1 MRQAAYDLAVPEG
14 DTIHRAAT
22 ALRTALVGH
31 EMRAFSAPR
40 LTTRHPAVGD
50 VVESV
55 ESIGKHLEIVWSSG
69 VVLRTHM
76 RMTGSWHLYRE
87 GERWRLP
94 RHDARV
100 VITTDEWVAVCFR
113 APEVE
118 TYLAHDVPAALA
130 HLGPDLCR
138 DDADLTLCV
147 TRLIEFPDPEQSI
160 AEVLLDQRVACGV
173 GNVFKSEVLFAC
185 RVDPF
190 AAVAS
195 IDAVTATALIE
206 TAARMLRANLTGG
219 QRTTVTSARAPGGLA
234 VYGRSGRPC
243 TICATTISFRR
254 HGRHDRSTFW
264 CPTCQSPA
272 DTP

>member
-1 MRQAAYDLAVPEG
+1 
-14 DTIHRAAT
+14 
-22 ALRTALVGH
+22 
-31 EMRAFSAPR
+31 MRAFSAPR
-40 LTTRHPAVGD
+40 LTSGHPPVGD
-50 VVESV
+50 FIETV
-55 ESIGKHLEIVWSSG
+55 ESIGKHIEITWRGG

-76 RMTGSWHLYRE
+76 RMIGSWHLYRA

-94 RHDARV
+94 RRDARV

-118 TYLAHDVPAALA
+118 SYVVPSDGVPAALA

-138 DDADLTLCV
+138 DDAELTICIA
-147 TRLIEFPDPEQSI
+147 RLTGFPDPEQSI

-190 AAVAS
+190 AAVGS
-195 IDAVTATALIE
+195 IDATTAAALIG
-206 TAARMLRANLTGG
+206 TAAAMLRANLSGG

-243 TICATTISFRR
+243 IDCGTVISFRR
-254 HGRHDRSTFW
+254 HGRHARSTFW
-264 CPTCQSPA
+264 CPTCQG
-272 DTP
+272 

>member
-1 MRQAAYDLAVPEG
+1 MPEG

-22 ALRTALVGH
+22 ALRTALVG
-31 EMRAFSAPR
+31 RQTLAFSAPR
-40 LTTRHPAVGD
+40 LTTRHPVAGD
-50 VVESV
+50 VIEAV
-55 ESIGKHLEIVWSSG
+55 ESIGKHIEITWRSG

-76 RMTGSWHLYRE
+76 RMIGSWHLYRD

-94 RHDARV
+94 RRDARV
-100 VITTDEWVAVCFR
+100 VVTTDEWVAVCFR

-118 TYLAHDVPAALA
+118 TYVSEPGGVAAALA

-138 DDADLTLCV
+138 DDADLATCIH
-147 TRLIEFPDPEQSI
+147 RLIEFPDPEQSI

-190 AAVAS
+190 AAVGS
-195 IDAVTATALIE
+195 IDEPAATALIE
-206 TAARMLRANLTGG
+206 TAATLLRANLSGG
-219 QRTTVTSARAPGGLA
+219 SRTTVTSARAPGGLA

-243 TICATTISFRR
+243 IDCGTAISFRR
-254 HGRHDRSTFW
+254 HGRHARSTYW
-264 CPTCQSPA
+264 CPSCQPG
-272 DTP
+272 PRP

>member
-1 MRQAAYDLAVPEG
+1 MPEG

-31 EMRAFSAPR
+31 RMRSFSAPR
-40 LTTRHPAVGD
+40 LTTRHPVVGD
-50 VVESV
+50 FIESV
-55 ESIGKHLEIVWSSG
+55 ESIGKHIEITWSGG

-76 RMTGSWHLYRE
+76 RMVGSWHLYRD

-94 RHDARV
+94 KRDARV
-100 VITTDEWVAVCFR
+100 VITTDEWDAVCFR

-118 TYLAHDVPAALA
+118 SYVAQPGGVPAALA

-138 DDADLTLCV
+138 DDADLAICV
-147 TRLIEFPDPEQSI
+147 NRLIEFPDPEQSI
-160 AEVLLDQRVACGV
+160 AEVMLDQRVACGV

-190 AAVAS
+190 AAVGS

-206 TAARMLRANLTGG
+206 TAATLLRANLTGW
-219 QRTTVTSARAPGGLA
+219 QRTTVTSAQAPGGLA

-243 TICATTISFRR
+243 IVCGTVISFRR
-254 HGRHDRSTFW
+254 HGRHARSTFW
-264 CPTCQSPA
+264 CPVCQA
-272 DTP
+272 